1 MKNLNNR
8 YWLSIILSIIGV
20 CVAWLGTTTSQLVM
34 WVGIGIV
41 AAGLILTWTI
51 RCPQCGHIL
60 VGKRQFFIPN
70 YCPNCGHKIAQKD

>member
-1 MKNLNNR
+1 MKKLTNR

-20 CVAWLGTTTSQLVM
+20 CVVWLGTTTSQLVM
-34 WVGIGIV
+34 WAGIGIIAV
-41 AAGLILTWTI
+41 SLILTWTI

-70 YCPNCGHKIAQKD
+70 YCPNCGRKIAQED